1 MALKVGE
8 LFATLN
14 LDNSGFAEGLS
25 SAKSSAASAVS
36 DIVKTLGVA
45 KLGKDAFTAYTDF
58 ESAFAGVKKTVDETV
73 NTSFADLEAALI
85 NMSKELP
92 ASAVEIAAVAEAAGQ
107 LGIGADSIE
116 EFTRVMID
124 LGESTNLTADEA
136 ATTLARFANI
146 MGTSENEYSN
156 LGSAIVDL
164 GNNFATTESEIAEMA
179 QRMASASKQIGMS
192 EADVLGF
199 AAAFSSVGI
208 ESEAGGSAFSTFVS
222 NLSLAVSQGGD
233 DLADYAKVAGM
244 SAKEFKQ
251 AFGEDATG
259 AIMAFIEGLGDAED
273 GIGIL
278 SALGITEVRQR
289 NALLSAANASDMF
302 ASAIDTANAAYVENN
317 ALTQEASKR
326 YATIESRIS
335 MLKNQVTEMARQFG
349 EVMVPAF
356 EAFYPIASSVIE
368 KITNLSDR
376 TKQIIVG
383 VAGIAAA
390 IGPVKL
396 IMTGFGQAAAA
407 AGGLLAAMVNP
418 LTLAAGGF
426 ALLYKNSRRVRTVVD
441 KLKKSFKFLFD
452 ALEYGTEPL
461 KAVYQ
466 SLRVGF
472 GADIADQFL
481 EATDK
486 IRTAW
491 DSTISWFQNSAK
503 YIKLAFN
510 VGKSSGGIFGGLELS
525 AKTAVARVQGVFSSL
540 RIRASELIG
549 RVNWSG
555 IWDGITNTYDSL
567 KAKAGE
573 ILGKL
578 PGIIG
583 GFAKDAANF
592 IGSGKFAELGEN
604 IVGFLAAGIES
615 KAGGGAARIINSLT
629 NMFSGISL
637 GDIDDNLR
645 IALSNIGD
653 VVIDVIAAG
662 IGAAATGA
670 TALANAVAGVITS
683 VDWSVAAD
691 SFTGAA
697 GSIIVALGAA
707 LSQIDAT
714 ALVQSLGTAVG
725 AATGAFATVAVSIVA
740 DLASALVS
748 PDTYIVLWNVGKDL
762 ISGVVNG
769 IKEGFSATFN
779 TDFIL
784 NKLYDLGEQIAIALG
799 LTEEEYEISMANFR
813 IENDAPLDEEAQR
826 ILDDFRQVLQ
836 QGASEEVALDYMVAF
851 TGTGSSADLVAEMQS
866 LYDNAF
872 PAEGVDVTIPV
883 TPNLESMDTPVIPE
897 GFGES
902 TQQALE
908 NAAGSATIEITADQV
923 IGLTD
928 GAKAEL
934 GAAGTE
940 GGEAFGNNVAVGI
953 TAAQQSITDAANGIV
968 TSVTTAMSNSYSSM
982 TSAGLNFSRG
992 LAAGIRAGRSIV
1004 VSAAVSIAQAAANSA
1019 RSTLKIHSP
1028 SKVTEGFGW
1037 YFGEGFAQGIL
1048 GTVKLATNAAAD
1060 LAHSAANA
1068 TTVRN
1073 PGARVQA
1080 AYAASRTSGQVNIDY
1095 DRLADAMSQ
1104 RPAILT
1110 QDGVVIAQVQ
1120 ARDNAIVRNG
1130 MERSIALGYGK

>member
-25 SAKSSAASAVS
+25 SAKSSAAGAVS

-653 VVIDVIAAG
+653 IVIDVIAAG

-748 PDTYIVLWNVGKDL
+748 PDTYIVLWNVGKTL
-762 ISGVVNG
+762 ISALWDG
-769 IKEGFSATFN
+769 IRSGFKS
-779 TDFIL
+779 TDFTEMINESIYGVLMKLGTTLGLSEEQVNSKIYFLLESETTVEGETPEEIKQTFKEQIEKDPVTAKLQLQQMLITGEIDQNTWAQLEGIL
-784 NKLYDLGEQIAIALG
+784 NQNQPSNVTAEIPITPTISV
-799 LTEEEYEISMANFR
+799 TEG
-813 IENDAPLDEEAQR
+813 IE
-826 ILDDFRQVLQ
+826 V
-836 QGASEEVALDYMVAF
+836 
-851 TGTGSSADLVAEMQS
+851 
-866 LYDNAF
+866 
-872 PAEGVDVTIPV
+872 
-883 TPNLESMDTPVIPE
+883 PE
-897 GFGES
+897 GFGQS
-902 TQQALE
+902 VTDAI
-908 NAAGSATIEITADQV
+908 NASMNTSGIEITAAEV
-923 IGLTD
+923 TGLTD
-928 GAKAEL
+928 DAKAEL

-940 GGEAFGNNVAVGI
+940 GGKAFGDNVAVGI

-968 TSVTTAMSNSYSSM
+968 KSVTTAMSNNYSSM

-1004 VSAAVSIAQAAANSA
+1004 VSAAASIAQAAANSA